1 LAFGAC
7 NLVFPVYPDLGPQ
20 VMKKNFIPSSILILM
35 VLIFIGPS
43 SSEET
48 PVWWP
53 TALAEAQ
60 QDGYVLTTPQEL
72 RELYDSGGNFTVVDV
87 RPDYEFNTGHLPEA
101 KNFEIDIGD
110 RLELKPQK
118 AEAFK
123 NVIGSDKDRVIVIY
137 CRSFR

>member
-1 LAFGAC
+1 MMRK
-7 NLVFPVYPDLGPQ
+7 VFILPA
-20 VMKKNFIPSSILILM
+20 ILILM
-35 VLIFIGPS
+35 VLIFINPS
-43 SSEET
+43 WSEEA

-72 RELYDSGGNFTVVDV
+72 RQLYDSGGNFTVVDV

-101 KNFEIDIGD
+101 KNFEIDLGD

-123 NVIGSDKDRVIVIY
+123 NVIGTDKDRMIVIY

>member
-1 LAFGAC
+1 MIRK
-7 NLVFPVYPDLGPQ
+7 VSIQPT
-20 VMKKNFIPSSILILM
+20 ILILM

-43 SSEET
+43 WSEDS

-53 TALAEAQ
+53 SALTEAQ

-72 RELYDSGGNFTVVDV
+72 RELYDSGGNFTVLDV
-87 RPDYEFNTGHLPEA
+87 RPDYEFITGHLPEA
-101 KNFEIDIGD
+101 KNFEIDLGD
-110 RLELKPQK
+110 RLGMKPQK

-123 NVIGSDKDRVIVIY
+123 KIMGTDRDRVIVIY

>member
-1 LAFGAC
+1 
-7 NLVFPVYPDLGPQ
+7 
-20 VMKKNFIPSSILILM
+20 MKKTIIPSSILILL
-35 VLIFIGPS
+35 VLVAIGPS
-43 SSEET
+43 WSKDT

-53 TALAEAQ
+53 SALKEAQ
-60 QDGYVLTTPQEL
+60 QDGYVLSTPQEL

-101 KNFEIDIGD
+101 KNFEIDLGD

-123 NVIGSDKDRVIVIY
+123 NVMGTDKDRVIVIY